1 MKLLL
6 QKLASIFGNT
16 SDADKRIGAPSSRF
30 VNSAFPES
38 NENATRSQLV
48 KVAMR
53 ELVRNSGI
61 SPGWIDCQT
70 QIVASRSRGSGI
82 YVRLALKHWDA
93 RLMEYAFA
101 FQKELLNNIVAFDP
115 KAANWLRGISWQLEV
130 ASTCPQTV
138 LPSKDFWLEAPTP
151 SNLGETPATH
161 TIGETIMPVA
171 ANRVKPAAL
180 MPTAAFATTHAASSS
195 VKPIN
200 AFQSMA
206 GTAGVPSDA
215 AVPLMA
221 TSPMAATGS
230 LLAVKTVD
238 IDDSTAEDLE
248 LLFAVRDNE
257 LAQNAAKKGTAAGF
271 ELTQPSALI

>member
-16 SDADKRIGAPSSRF
+16 SEFDKRIGAPSSRF

-93 RLMEYAFA
+93 RLMAYTFA

-151 SNLGETPATH
+151 STLGEIPATH
-161 TIGETIMPVA
+161 TIGETITPVA
-171 ANRVKPAAL
+171 ANRAKPAAL
-180 MPTAAFATTHAASSS
+180 MPTAAFATTQATSSS
-195 VKPIN
+195 VKPVN

-215 AVPLMA
+215 AIPLMA
-221 TSPMAATGS
+221 TSSMAATGS
-230 LLAVKTVD
+230 LLAVNTAD

>member
-1 MKLLL
+1 
-6 QKLASIFGNT
+6 
-16 SDADKRIGAPSSRF
+16 
-30 VNSAFPES
+30 
-38 NENATRSQLV
+38 
-48 KVAMR
+48 MR

-93 RLMEYAFA
+93 RLMAYAFA

-115 KAANWLRGISWQLEV
+115 KATDWLRGISWQLEV

-151 SNLGETPATH
+151 STLGETPATCTIGETRQFQRAKSDLGETPATC
-161 TIGETIMPVA
+161 TIGETITPVA
-171 ANRVKPAAL
+171 ANRAKPAAL
-180 MPTAAFATTHAASSS
+180 MPTAAFATTQATSSS
-195 VKPIN
+195 VKPVN

-221 TSPMAATGS
+221 TSSMAATGS
-230 LLAVKTVD
+230 LLAVNTVD
-238 IDDSTAEDLE
+238 IDESTAEDLE